1 MRTNEIRNEI
11 YGIKKWEEK
20 IKQRDLKYKTKIYT
34 YHFQQY
40 ETIRSFDESIYT
52 LKASIVKVEED
63 QSNLLEN
70 LVEFNNKS
78 GPKIKEGKNE
88 KRGTYESAYEL
99 DEGREL
105 TANAFESGIFP
116 IKATQGKEPKILTPK
131 QTLQKFTNS
140 SCTSKS
146 R

>member
-20 IKQRDLKYKTKIYT
+20 SKQRDLKYKTKINT

-40 ETIRSFDESIYT
+40 ETLRSFDESIYT

-63 QSNLLEN
+63 QSNLLKN

-78 GPKIKEGKNE
+78 GPKMKENENE
-88 KRGTYESAYEL
+88 KRDTYENAYAL
-99 DEGREL
+99 NEGREL
-105 TANAFESGIFP
+105 TANAFKSGIFP
-116 IKATQGKEPKILTPK
+116 TKATQAKGLKMLTPK